1 MDELSKDSNGFTEL
15 EASSLAVGL
24 PEGLMGNSEV
34 GHLNIGAGRVVW
46 QDVVRI
52 DQNIKTGEFSKN
64 DVIKRTFESAAAGN
78 GRLHLCGLVSHGG
91 VVSCMIHPCIPPL
104 TPFSSI
110 VTYTACSTPSR
121 HTSTPSSRPPRSTT
135 SPRSSSTSL
144 VMAVTPTP
152 SRAPTTCRSLSKP

>member
-1 MDELSKDSNGFTEL
+1 MDALYADADGYTEL

-52 DQNIKTGEFSKN
+52 DQTIKKGELNSN
-64 DVIKRTFESAAAGN
+64 AVIKKTFESAANGN

-91 VVSCMIHPCIPPL
+91 VVRFTHIQSGL
-104 TPFSSI
+104 KFSI
-110 VTYTACSTPSR
+110 
-121 HTSTPSSRPPRSTT
+121 
-135 SPRSSSTSL
+135 
-144 VMAVTPTP
+144 
-152 SRAPTTCRSLSKP
+152 

>member
-1 MDELSKDSNGFTEL
+1 MDELSKDADGYTEL

-52 DQNIKTGEFSKN
+52 DQTIRKGELGENEIIKN
-64 DVIKRTFESAAAGN
+64 TFQSAANGN

-91 VVSCMIHPCIPPL
+91 VVSGPFCSFPL
-104 TPFSSI
+104 TM
-110 VTYTACSTPSR
+110 
-121 HTSTPSSRPPRSTT
+121 
-135 SPRSSSTSL
+135 L
-144 VMAVTPTP
+144 EDDN
-152 SRAPTTCRSLSKP
+152 